1 MREMKDSN
9 YGYLGIVPQSWKV
22 DKIKYHLKALGMR
35 NPGNA

>member
-22 DKIKYHLKALGMR
+22 DKIKAMSQQTVDK
-35 NPGNA
+35 